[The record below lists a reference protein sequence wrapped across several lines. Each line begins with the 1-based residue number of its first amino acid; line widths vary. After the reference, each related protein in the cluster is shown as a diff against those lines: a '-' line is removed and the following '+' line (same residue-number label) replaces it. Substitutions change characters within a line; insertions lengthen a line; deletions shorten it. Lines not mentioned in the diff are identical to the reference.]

1 MGPEKRREFT
11 MMDLQ
16 YEDSGILRKG
26 TDEEPF
32 KLEINLMNHQ
42 KEGKK

>member
-1 MGPEKRREFT
+1 MGPEKGGEFT
-11 MMDLQ
+11 MMDIQ

-42 KEGKK
+42 KGKK